1 MHFILQDCRK
11 KNMHNEKVGHRKYI
25 KYNVLHCHI
34 RQMFSSAL
42 SWTKLFIL
50 FNISLIVIA
59 FILCKIS
66 PKYYTLLVITGVV
79 TNVDWALHWQRLQ
92 CLNNCKWKQLFM
104 TYPVALRSHLDS
116 SGRVQPF
123 HINLYQLKK
132 VIVLLIHYITML
144 NISLLIFWWIEY
156 CLLMFM
162 QLCIYVYHHHCIE
175 YEPFWMTIYWC
186 CFVII
191 SLCSPISNV
200 RSINMNFCRHF
211 KKWFQWTSI
220 MIYLTKTRF
229 LI

>member
-1 MHFILQDCRK
+1 MEIEKILKRYICTLFYKIAQ
-11 KNMHNEKVGHRKYI
+11 KNMHNEKVGHLKYI

-92 CLNNCKWKQLFM
+92 CLNNCKWTQLCM

-116 SGRVQPF
+116 CGRVQPF
-123 HINLYQLKK
+123 HINLYPLKK
-132 VIVLLIHYITML
+132 RL
-144 NISLLIFWWIEY
+144 
-156 CLLMFM
+156 
-162 QLCIYVYHHHCIE
+162 
-175 YEPFWMTIYWC
+175 
-186 CFVII
+186 
-191 SLCSPISNV
+191 
-200 RSINMNFCRHF
+200 
-211 KKWFQWTSI
+211 
-220 MIYLTKTRF
+220 
-229 LI
+229 

>member
-42 SWTKLFIL
+42 SWTKLLIL

-92 CLNNCKWKQLFM
+92 CLNNCKWTQLFM

-123 HINLYQLKK
+123 HINLYPLKK
-132 VIVLLIHYITML
+132 GYSPTNTLQNHVEYQFIDFLMDWILFADVYAIVHLCLSSPLYWIWAFL
-144 NISLLIFWWIEY
+144 NDY
-156 CLLMFM
+156 LLM
-162 QLCIYVYHHHCIE
+162 L
-175 YEPFWMTIYWC
+175 
-186 CFVII
+186 
-191 SLCSPISNV
+191 
-200 RSINMNFCRHF
+200 FCNYL
-211 KKWFQWTSI
+211 I
-220 MIYLTKTRF
+220 MF
-229 LI
+229 PH

>member
-1 MHFILQDCRK
+1 
-11 KNMHNEKVGHRKYI
+11 
-25 KYNVLHCHI
+25 
-34 RQMFSSAL
+34 MFSSAL

-59 FILCKIS
+59 FIFMQIS
-66 PKYYTLLVITGVV
+66 QKYYTLLVITGVI

-123 HINLYQLKK
+123 HINLHPLKK
-132 VIVLLIHYITML
+132 GYSPSNTLQNHVEYQFIDFLMDWILFADVYAIVHLCLSSPLY
-144 NISLLIFWWIEY
+144 WIWA
-156 CLLMFM
+156 
-162 QLCIYVYHHHCIE
+162 
-175 YEPFWMTIYWC
+175 FWMTIYWC

-200 RSINMNFCRHF
+200 RSVNMHF
-211 KKWFQWTSI
+211 LAAF
-220 MIYLTKTRF
+220 
-229 LI
+229 